1 MCYSISCS
9 LFFWSS
15 IQIVNIAELWT
26 LTQMVGHLFSLKIFC
41 LFNLKRAISRMLT
54 GWWPFFFS
62 FFAIHFCW
70 WPSCE
75 RSEGDPLLL
84 VKFMRANGVSE
95 LENFSIFKSKKSHFP
110 AAHRLMTIFFRLST
124 FADEWWHLC
133 ERTEW
138 ESLKI
143 FAFFSLFYVL
153 FYASYAFF
161 KLSKL
166 LGGQNDMFAPPSF
179 RLGGRPPPLP
189 PHFRRLWHWPLN
201 LEVCSI
207 QG

>member
-1 MCYSISCS
+1 
-9 LFFWSS
+9 
-15 IQIVNIAELWT
+15 
-26 LTQMVGHLFSLKIFC
+26 
-41 LFNLKRAISRMLT
+41 
-54 GWWPFFFS
+54 
-62 FFAIHFCW
+62 
-70 WPSCE
+70 
-75 RSEGDPLLL
+75 
-84 VKFMRANGVSE
+84 MRANGVSE
-95 LENFSIFKSKKSHFP
+95 LEIFLHLLVQKEPFPGCSLAYDHF
-110 AAHRLMTIFFRLST
+110 FFRRSTLLMSDDILCERTDLVSLKIFAFLSPKRAISRLLTGWWPFFFRRST